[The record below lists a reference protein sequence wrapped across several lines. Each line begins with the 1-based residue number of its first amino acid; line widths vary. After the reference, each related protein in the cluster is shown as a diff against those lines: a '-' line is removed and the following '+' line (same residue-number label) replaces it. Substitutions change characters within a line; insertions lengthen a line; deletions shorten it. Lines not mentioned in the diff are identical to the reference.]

1 MAAKKTEKEKEKQN
15 SLVFGSEW
23 CLGIESNKPE
33 FKFRLGH
40 LLLFNLGLADHQYV
54 WDSFVFIYQMEIV
67 IKIWKCSYE
76 D

>member
-1 MAAKKTEKEKEKQN
+1 M
-15 SLVFGSEW
+15 
-23 CLGIESNKPE
+23 GIESNKPE

-67 IKIWKCSYE
+67 IKI
-76 D
+76 